1 MIVMPPHISYVVKHN
16 NSSGSSC
23 GERYVIDWSRVNYPF
38 VIFLAVA
45 IFLVLYLSSSFLFK
59 KIFNESKLDTFE
71 KFGCVVVSGLLTS
84 VIMLPIMYLV
94 LYGVIEK

>member
-1 MIVMPPHISYVVKHN
+1 MIILPPPHISYVVKHN
-16 NSSGSSC
+16 NSGSS
-23 GERYVIDWSRVNYPF
+23 GEERYVIDWSRVNYPF

-59 KIFNESKLDTFE
+59 KMFNERKLDTIE
-71 KFGCVVVSGLLTS
+71 KFGCVVVAGLLTS

-94 LYGVIEK
+94 LYGEVEK